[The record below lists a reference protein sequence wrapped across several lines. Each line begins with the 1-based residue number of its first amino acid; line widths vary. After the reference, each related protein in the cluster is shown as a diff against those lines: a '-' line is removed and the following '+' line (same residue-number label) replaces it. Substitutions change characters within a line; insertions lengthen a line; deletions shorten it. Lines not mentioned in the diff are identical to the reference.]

1 VTNAVA
7 VIGLTYDGTDVQQS
21 GFGIFL
27 EIVRGL
33 NETPEVRGTDTV
45 VPGRAGRIAR
55 NRVADRLPIE
65 LRGIVMGNGANEA
78 AQRADFRTNVL
89 ALRALFSS
97 SRVPANLVA
106 TLEDGSTAT
115 ISARPLP
122 GMLWDEQVASLFAN
136 VSVEL
141 ESVDPEWVI
150 T

>member
-1 VTNAVA
+1 MTNAVA
-7 VIGLTYDGTDVQQS
+7 VIALTYDATDVQAS
-21 GFGIFL
+21 DFGIFL

-65 LRGIVMGNGANEA
+65 LRGIVMGNGSTEA
-78 AQRADFRTNVL
+78 DQRDDFRTNVL
-89 ALRALFSS
+89 ALRALFS
-97 SRVPANLVA
+97 PARTPTDLVA

-115 ISARPLP
+115 ISARPLNIV
-122 GMLWDEQVASLFAN
+122 WDEQVPSLSAN

-141 ESVDPEWVI
+141 ESVDPDWSI
-150 T
+150 A